1 MGNKLI
7 VSHKWIGLVNN
18 AALQIDHGHP
28 HSLIDPLTEKAL
40 SQDGKTINIG
50 RILELLVKGIARLG
64 ANLGL
69 PRTLRRLSY

>member
-7 VSHKWIGLVNN
+7 VSHKRVGLVNN

-40 SQDGKTINIG
+40 SQDGKALNVG
-50 RILELLVKGIARLG
+50 RILELLVKGVARLR
-64 ANLGL
+64 ANISEPSEGSPCL
-69 PRTLRRLSY
+69 